1 MDAPRE
7 YRKKPVVIQ
16 AIRWTGSNLREVIA
30 FTGKHPRWGEWFATW
45 EEYETRVR
53 ADGNIVKILTL
64 EGTMHASPG
73 DWIIRGVRGEHY
85 PCKPDI
91 FEATNEPADLAPGA
105 QPAESSAQERRLA
118 DALLASVTGMRLD
131 EHDSTTFRA
140 IVEEARKI
148 LKGGE
153 AGGSSRAVLA
163 SPEAP
168 PELDGDG
175 INGNAVAIH
184 GGYEHFYDEPASPL
198 WTGGDEE

>member
-7 YRKKPVVIQ
+7 YRKKPVVIL

-91 FEATNEPADLAPGA
+91 FEATYEAADLAPSA
-105 QPAESSAQERRLA
+105 QPAESSGRERRLA
-118 DALLASVTGMRLD
+118 EAAKGLLECLKS
-131 EHDSTTFRA
+131 EHSRCPGYR
-140 IVEEARKI
+140 IVEDSGPNAD
-148 LKGGE
+148 
-153 AGGSSRAVLA
+153 AQDC
-163 SPEAP
+163 AP
-168 PELDGDG
+168 CEVCELIAQSVDVADFGLEVRRDG
-175 INGNAVAIH
+175 
-184 GGYEHFYDEPASPL
+184 
-198 WTGGDEE
+198 